1 MTALATDI
9 IYADRGQRHL
19 SFEPP
24 PGMTHEQWCEAG
36 EQLSRA
42 DVAVQWMI
50 GDWWN
55 AGERYGSRVEDA
67 RRIFPHLT
75 IEAIRNIAVV
85 AGKFE
90 VSRRRDTIDFWRH
103 DEVTTLPPKEAD
115 KLLDRATEVGLSR
128 RELRVEV
135 VKAKTR
141 LGLHPPRDE
150 TDDDPDHT
158 AARSIAHA
166 WNRAPD
172 GGRQIAAELIV
183 EAIAERDAAEAR
195 GDTAYLR
202 NIDP

>member
-1 MTALATDI
+1 MTAMLAMVS
-9 IYADRGQRHL
+9 YVGNGKRKL

-24 PGMTHEQWCEAG
+24 PGMTYEQWRQAG
-36 EQLSRA
+36 EQLSRV

-55 AGERYGSRVEDA
+55 AGEPYGSRVEDA
-67 RRIFPHLT
+67 KRIFPHLSHQT
-75 IEAIRNIAVV
+75 MRDYGWMADR
-85 AGKFE
+85 FD
-90 VSRRRDTIDFWRH
+90 VSRRRDTLAFEIHR
-103 DEVTTLPPKEAD
+103 ETAALPEQEAE
-115 KLLDRATEVGLSR
+115 KLLDQAQDSALTR
-128 RELRVEV
+128 REMRIAV

-141 LGLHPPRDE
+141 LGLHLPRDE

-166 WNRAPD
+166 WNRASD
-172 GGRQIAAELIV
+172 GGRQIAAELII
-183 EAIAERDAAEAR
+183 EAVGERDAAEAR